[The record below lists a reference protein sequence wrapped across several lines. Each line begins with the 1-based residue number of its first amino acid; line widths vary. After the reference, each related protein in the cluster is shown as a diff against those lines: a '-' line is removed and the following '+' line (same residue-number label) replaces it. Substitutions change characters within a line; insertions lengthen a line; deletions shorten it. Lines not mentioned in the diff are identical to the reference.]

1 MAELIWL
8 RFTYLGKPLIVH
20 DRDRALTVASEQA
33 VLARVILP
41 ADVVGDNPL
50 DELEGLATTAGARI
64 VGGMLFV
71 NSGYGSL
78 GFMPGNV
85 VLAFSID
92 GK

>member
-1 MAELIWL
+1 
-8 RFTYLGKPLIVH
+8 
-20 DRDRALTVASEQA
+20 
-33 VLARVILP
+33 
-41 ADVVGDNPL
+41 
-50 DELEGLATTAGARI
+50 
-64 VGGMLFV
+64 MLFV